1 MSNPEIAKSSETGQN
16 KQWTAIFSVLKE
28 IAHQKITDHGRNRA
42 EKTIDRE
49 ITQNEIRVRINSDNI
64 DKQLIIKLS
73 VTGGNS
79 EKENIRPPKG
89 INMVWATGVEEQYRS
104 IEFILGPDDVR
115 AIAKPL
121 AGLENEKIE
130 LNLVDDFNAANT
142 LFYLASFAIDRG
154 NKPHL
159 F

>member
-1 MSNPEIAKSSETGQN
+1 MSNPEIAKSPEIGQN
-16 KQWTAIFSVLKE
+16 NQWTAMFGALSEV
-28 IAHQKITDHGRNRA
+28 AHKKITDHGRNRT

-49 ITQNEIRVRINSDNI
+49 ITQNEIQVRISSDDIN
-64 DKQLIIKLS
+64 KQLKIKLS
-73 VTGGNS
+73 VSGGNS
-79 EKENIRPPKG
+79 EKDNIRPPKG
-89 INMVWATGVEEQYRS
+89 INMVWATGVEGHYRS
-104 IEFILGPDDVR
+104 IEFILEPTNVR

-121 AGLENEKIE
+121 VGLEDEKIK
-130 LNLVDDFNAANT
+130 LNLMNDSNAANT